1 MDINNKEQMIN
12 VITKAVENILRE
24 YKEKLVPVG
33 VSNRHVHLCRDDL
46 DFLFGKGYELTKYK
60 DLCQPDQYAA
70 KETVEIQG
78 PKGTFEKVRILGP
91 VRNETQ
97 IEISLADS
105 FKLGVKAQVKESG
118 KIEDTPGILIK
129 GPKGGIAK
137 NHGVIAALRHIHMP
151 PEIAQVYGVK
161 DKEIVKVKTCG
172 TRETIFGNVLV
183 RVSDKFKLEM
193 HVDLDEANASG
204 LKNGDKVK
212 ILKDKE

>member
-1 MDINNKEQMIN
+1 
-12 VITKAVENILRE
+12 
-24 YKEKLVPVG
+24 
-33 VSNRHVHLCRDDL
+33 
-46 DFLFGKGYELTKYK
+46 
-60 DLCQPDQYAA
+60 
-70 KETVEIQG
+70 
-78 PKGTFEKVRILGP
+78 
-91 VRNETQ
+91 
-97 IEISLADS
+97 
-105 FKLGVKAQVKESG
+105 
-118 KIEDTPGILIK
+118 
-129 GPKGGIAK
+129 
-137 NHGVIAALRHIHMP
+137 MP